1 MCEDASILLQKCNVS
16 GCSEYGIK
24 IEIMQPSDE
33 EMGSQQVGSV
43 AMLER

>member
-24 IEIMQPSDE
+24 IEIMQPS